1 MRFGGK
7 NLCPSDRRHVHLS
20 FPPPPLLLLLLLV
33 RLPRPMMISG
43 TQNSFP
49 CSGSEVLIINQG
61 ERLHFPSQKIPL
73 LDFNAFMNVHL
84 LSLAQI
90 HRAGAFK
97 KRHLILPGKLPLP
110 WVCWGDVLVLSFGHI
125 ASHHVR
131 GHSVGWRVPT
141 GQSSTRWAWKP

>member
-7 NLCPSDRRHVHLS
+7 NLCPSDHLS
-20 FPPPPLLLLLLLV
+20 VLQVSHLLLHPPFPGNDDIGAPKTRFPV
-33 RLPRPMMISG
+33 RILK
-43 TQNSFP
+43 F
-49 CSGSEVLIINQG
+49 LINQG
-61 ERLHFPSQKIPL
+61 EKFPLPLSSQKIPL